1 MCFVC
6 VDDVEWEELDWGDL
20 GWVVRPANVPEG
32 EKLCVLDVKIQP
44 GQGHDF
50 HRHPNQEEVI
60 LLRSGAVEQW
70 IREERKELRPGD
82 VAFIPMDTVHATFVA
97 PDATEPARLLVV
109 LGPSHGTAG
118 YEAVDASTEEPWAS
132 LRG

>member
-20 GWVVRPANVPEG
+20 GWVVRPANVPDA
-32 EKLCVLDVKIQP
+32 KHLCVLDVKIQP

-60 LLRSGAVEQW
+60 FLRSGSVEQW
-70 IREERKELRPGD
+70 VEEERRQLVAGD
-82 VAFIPMDTVHATFVA
+82 VAVIPMDTVHATFVA
-97 PDATEPARLLVV
+97 ADAAEPARILVV
-109 LGPSHGTAG
+109 LGPSHGLDG

-132 LRG
+132 LRD

>member
-1 MCFVC
+1 MCFIC

-82 VAFIPMDTVHATFVA
+82 VAFIPDGHRARHVRGVRRDRTSSTVGRTGPESRHR
-97 PDATEPARLLVV
+97 RLR
-109 LGPSHGTAG
+109 S
-118 YEAVDASTEEPWAS
+118 
-132 LRG
+132 R